1 MKLTDLIHTNDRKS
15 ISRLFLIAALSST
28 SLFSYAQQQQVSL
41 TGNDI
46 TVKAAFKQIE
56 QQTKLFVDYN
66 IQDVNDTRIIKK
78 LPKGSTVKEVLEQ
91 LLEGTNCTVTFSNG
105 HIIIAKNVKTS
116 SSTKQISGVVK
127 DETGEPVIGANVVEK
142 GTTNG
147 TITDVDGKF
156 VLNVP
161 SRGTLLVSY
170 IGYTPRE
177 IAVNDQSDL
186 NIKLSEDMEA
196 LEEVVVVGYGTQKKV
211 NLTGAVETVSSDVLE
226 NRPITSATNALQGN
240 VSGLTVSSGS
250 GQPGTFSTF
259 KVRGS
264 TSVNSDGALV
274 IIDGM
279 PGDINRVNPQ
289 DIESI
294 SVLKDAASSAIYG
307 ARAAEGVILIT
318 TRQGKSDKVKVEYS
332 GNISFNK
339 PTRLPKSNT
348 GLAHALLSNT
358 AFSNAGLAV
367 QFPEDA
373 IAAIKD
379 PSVLAIPKGNDWI
392 YTSDVDWISMMM
404 DHSFQENHNLT
415 ISKASDRLNYLFS
428 AGWLDQN
435 GMFSEYGPDNYDRIN
450 LRSNINVDILKDKL
464 SLDSKITFTNSSRA
478 YHPQFGGENY
488 NPDKGGWTI
497 PYITFIQAG
506 PNMPIYDPNGNYSRY
521 RMQANPIQALREGGR
536 GDNKQ
541 QNIEG
546 IATLIYKPIKGLTIK
561 AIGGAVIQNIQIKEW
576 RREYGKYG
584 PKGLNSM
591 GAGQAGPN
599 RINQRTAT
607 SQYLTSQLLA
617 EYNVK
622 WNQHELN
629 VLGGWSTEQ
638 KHYEELSASRT
649 NIVGNELPA
658 LGLGSTDGWTNAAD
672 ETEWALLSGF
682 MRLNYAYASKY
693 LLEVNFRSDAS
704 SRFSSKHKWG
714 VFPSASVGW
723 RITEEAF
730 MKEQTILTNL
740 KLRASWGR
748 MGNQNGLGL
757 YDHIPQY
764 IVKGYY
770 PFQSGLGQ
778 WASVEKLPSESRT
791 WETVEMKNIA
801 VDMSFLDNRLSFT
814 GEYFQKNNKDML
826 VDIEIPSVIGI
837 TVPTGNYGELEV
849 KGWEISAGWND
860 KVKDFS
866 YAVSFNLSD
875 QKDKLVDYGV
885 KYNGFVAGVEKKVQ
899 GYSLG
904 SIFGYETDGYFT
916 SPEEV
921 KSSAVLNRSVVGVGD
936 IKYID
941 QDGDG
946 KISAPN
952 DLKYLGTTMPRF
964 VFGINL
970 TADWRNFDIGM
981 LFQGVGKRN
990 YYLNREIMAP
1000 FSVTWGNFSYEM
1012 HNDYWTQ
1019 DNPNAALPRHYA
1031 GSSHNYETSDHWVQ
1045 NAAYIRMKNLQIGY
1059 TLNKKILSAIG
1070 LERVRIYF
1078 SGENMFEFSKLNK
1091 NFDPELSSIEGF
1103 AYPVMRNY
1111 SFGLNITL

>member
-464 SLDSKITFTNSSRA
+464 SLDSKITFTNSGRA

-521 RMQANPIQALREGGR
+521 RCRPIRYR
-536 GDNKQ
+536 HCV
-541 QNIEG
+541 
-546 IATLIYKPIKGLTIK
+546 KG
-561 AIGGAVIQNIQIKEW
+561 
-576 RREYGKYG
+576 
-584 PKGLNSM
+584 
-591 GAGQAGPN
+591 
-599 RINQRTAT
+599 
-607 SQYLTSQLLA
+607 
-617 EYNVK
+617 
-622 WNQHELN
+622 
-629 VLGGWSTEQ
+629 
-638 KHYEELSASRT
+638 
-649 NIVGNELPA
+649 
-658 LGLGSTDGWTNAAD
+658 
-672 ETEWALLSGF
+672 
-682 MRLNYAYASKY
+682 
-693 LLEVNFRSDAS
+693 
-704 SRFSSKHKWG
+704 
-714 VFPSASVGW
+714 
-723 RITEEAF
+723 EEA
-730 MKEQTILTNL
+730 IIN
-740 KLRASWGR
+740 S
-748 MGNQNGLGL
+748 
-757 YDHIPQY
+757 
-764 IVKGYY
+764 
-770 PFQSGLGQ
+770 
-778 WASVEKLPSESRT
+778 
-791 WETVEMKNIA
+791 
-801 VDMSFLDNRLSFT
+801 
-814 GEYFQKNNKDML
+814 
-826 VDIEIPSVIGI
+826 
-837 TVPTGNYGELEV
+837 
-849 KGWEISAGWND
+849 
-860 KVKDFS
+860 
-866 YAVSFNLSD
+866 
-875 QKDKLVDYGV
+875 
-885 KYNGFVAGVEKKVQ
+885 
-899 GYSLG
+899 
-904 SIFGYETDGYFT
+904 
-916 SPEEV
+916 
-921 KSSAVLNRSVVGVGD
+921 
-936 IKYID
+936 
-941 QDGDG
+941 
-946 KISAPN
+946 KI
-952 DLKYLGTTMPRF
+952 
-964 VFGINL
+964 
-970 TADWRNFDIGM
+970 
-981 LFQGVGKRN
+981 
-990 YYLNREIMAP
+990 
-1000 FSVTWGNFSYEM
+1000 
-1012 HNDYWTQ
+1012 
-1019 DNPNAALPRHYA
+1019 
-1031 GSSHNYETSDHWVQ
+1031 
-1045 NAAYIRMKNLQIGY
+1045 
-1059 TLNKKILSAIG
+1059 
-1070 LERVRIYF
+1070 
-1078 SGENMFEFSKLNK
+1078 
-1091 NFDPELSSIEGF
+1091 
-1103 AYPVMRNY
+1103 
-1111 SFGLNITL
+1111 